1 MSTPYNA
8 NESVIKQSLW
18 EGFRQDWVWWA
29 LAGVLSFFFAS
40 WLMGG
45 GKSWLPNLLYPYT
58 YGGDSFSYQLNIMRN
73 IEAPWY
79 YFSERMGYPFGSV
92 FLDYPASDNG
102 SYAVVKVLGWLFGTS
117 TAAYN
122 LYFLLSFPVV
132 TVATYV
138 VSRSLGLSKPFSV
151 AVALLYCFIPFHIG
165 RIGHL
170 FFTWYFVVPIYLY
183 YGFRLVSHQVPF
195 LQAGQPLWQRLLD
208 GLMFIVLASFGVYYA
223 VFACIVL
230 GTAGLMGSVAR
241 ASLKP
246 FLASVM
252 AIGFVVAGV
261 LANVAPS
268 ILHAQEHGKNLAAV
282 GRLPLETDLYG
293 LKIAQL
299 MIPQEDHRSESKR
312 EFATYYRNSF
322 LLVNENVSASLGLI
336 GSVGFLG
343 LLAALFLTPLGMGT
357 RGRLLDRRLSTMA
370 VLSMA
375 LVVVSTIGG
384 LATFFAIFISPAIR
398 SWNRTSIFIGF
409 LSLAGLALMVQLV
422 LEKLNQSR
430 LILLISAVIAL
441 VATYVGVRDQTAK
454 PCKTC
459 AANVQSMVQAD
470 KAFAA
475 AIEKQLGSGAAVYQL
490 PYISYPDTAPV
501 GVMDTYAH
509 MRLILN
515 APHLKFSYGGMMWRD
530 GDWFYRMLAKRP
542 MADQIAVVRLLGM
555 TGVTLNRL
563 GYFAQDES
571 LKPPA
576 MVDRSAPVKQEVAA
590 FAKSTPPLQSPDG
603 EVTFYHLDTL
613 NPEAAQTEKQRAL
626 AVLADMGYALKDG
639 KPQAIDDQF
648 FDKADLRLPDLPKQ
662 YKEAKGLDIP
672 GVHGRWM
679 NADLVPTA
687 IISFVKPLPAKF
699 KLVLRGHALG
709 PNVGQPLQIRVG
721 GQTRS
726 VTFDAA
732 IESRSVEFELGKR
745 VAAIELIP
753 FKPVPANS
761 VVPGPDA
768 RRLSVELE
776 SIAIEKL
783 P

>member
-1 MSTPYNA
+1 MSNPNSLTD
-8 NESVIKQSLW
+8 SVIKQSLW
-18 EGFRQDWVWWA
+18 ESFRRDWAWWA
-29 LAGVLSFFFAS
+29 VAGLLSFFFAS

-45 GKSWLPNLLYPYT
+45 GQSWLPETHYPYT

-79 YFSERMGYPFGSV
+79 YYSERMGYPFGSI

-102 SYAVVKVLGWLFGTS
+102 SYAVLKVLGWLFGTS
-117 TAAYN
+117 TAAFN

-132 TVATYV
+132 TVATYL
-138 VSRSLGLSKPFSV
+138 VSRSLGLTKPFAV

-170 FFTWYFVVPIYLY
+170 FFTWYFVVPVYLY

-195 LQAGQPLWQRLLD
+195 FQAGQPLWQRLLD
-208 GLMFIVLASFGVYYA
+208 GLMLMVLASFGVYYA

-246 FLASVM
+246 FLASIL

-261 LANVAPS
+261 VANVAPS

-282 GRLPLETDLYG
+282 GRLPLETDMYG

-299 MIPQEDHRSESKR
+299 LIPQEEHRSEAMR
-312 EFATYYRNSF
+312 EFATYYRSSF

-336 GSVGFLG
+336 GSAGFLI
-343 LLAALFLTPLGMGT
+343 LLAALFFTPMGIGA
-357 RGRLLDRRLSTMA
+357 RSRPLDRRMTIMA

-384 LATFFAIFISPAIR
+384 LDTFFAIFVSPAIR

-409 LSLAGLALMVQLV
+409 LSLAGLALVVQLA
-422 LEKLNQSR
+422 LEKLNQPR
-430 LILLISAVIAL
+430 LVVLISAVLAL
-441 VATYVGVRDQTAK
+441 LATYVGVRDQTAK
-454 PCKTC
+454 PCKDC
-459 AANVQSMVQAD
+459 AANVQSVVKAD
-470 KAFAA
+470 KAFADT
-475 AIEKQLGSGAAVYQL
+475 IESQLGKGAAVYQL
-490 PYISYPDTAPV
+490 PYISYPDTAQV

-515 APHLKFSYGGMMWRD
+515 APNLKFSYGGMMWRE
-530 GDWFYRMLAKRP
+530 GDWFYRTLAKRP

-563 GYFAQDES
+563 GYYAMDES

-576 MVDRSAPVKQEVAA
+576 MADRSAPVKQELAA
-590 FAKSTPPLQSPDG
+590 FAKTTTPLQSPDG
-603 EVTFYHLDTL
+603 DVTFFRLDPL
-613 NPEAAQTEKQRAL
+613 NPEAAATEKQRAL

-639 KPQAIDDQF
+639 KPQAIDDQH
-648 FDKADLRLPDLPKQ
+648 FDTADLRLPDLPKQ
-662 YKEAKGLDIP
+662 YKEAKGMDIP
-672 GVHGRWM
+672 GVNGRWM
-679 NADLVPTA
+679 NADLLPTTQ
-687 IISFVKPLPAKF
+687 ISFIKPLPAKF

-709 PNVGQPLQIRVG
+709 PNAGQALKIKVGNQIRNV
-721 GQTRS
+721 
-726 VTFDAA
+726 VFNAA
-732 IESRSVEFELGKR
+732 IETHTVEFDLSKR
-745 VAAIELIP
+745 VAAIEMIP
-753 FKPVPANS
+753 FKPIPANS
-761 VVPGPDA
+761 VNPGSDL
-768 RRLSVELE
+768 RRLSVEIE
-776 SIAIEKL
+776 SIGIEKL